1 MDDDFDLDLDLES
14 WRPKDEGVRVVGQ
27 WPKASAANGETL
39 WENATVGEESMAKEE
54 EWSRVLGT

>member
-1 MDDDFDLDLDLES
+1 MES
-14 WRPKDEGVRVVGQ
+14 RRPKDEGVRVVGQ
-27 WPKASAANGETL
+27 WSEASAANGETP